1 MSVCLTV
8 GSDRRRYSGELKR
21 AALTARVNPISRFRL
36 WSAVPCSMVSRV
48 VTVSNPVIT
57 PTGQF
62 GPLRSEMHTV
72 ETTISIAAPP
82 AAVWDVLVDFESY
95 HEWNPFIRR
104 GAGVAAAGSELTL
117 EVQPPGDKAMT
128 HHPTVTVAEPVRH
141 LQWLGVVRTPL
152 LFGGRHEFIL
162 EPEGEGTKLRQR
174 EYFTGVAVLFLKKT
188 LRRTEEGFHALNRAL
203 KQRAEHS
210 AGVRRVD

>member
-1 MSVCLTV
+1 MTACWAV
-8 GSDRRRYSGELKR
+8 GSDRRELKR
-21 AALTARVNPISRFRL
+21 AALPSPVNPLSRLAL
-36 WSAVPCSMVSRV
+36 WADGPCSMVSRV

-57 PTGQF
+57 PPGRF
-62 GPLRSEMHTV
+62 GPLRSEMYTV
-72 ETTISIAAPP
+72 ETTIAIAAPP
-82 AAVWDVLVDFESY
+82 ATVWDALVDFESY
-95 HEWNPFIRR
+95 HEWNPFIRK
-104 GAGVAAAGSELTL
+104 GAGEAAAGSELTL
-117 EVQPPGDKAMT
+117 EIQPPGGKVMT
-128 HHPTVTVAEPVRH
+128 HHPTVTVAEPGRH
-141 LQWLGVVRTPL
+141 LQWLGVARTPL

-210 AGVRRVD
+210 AGVRRVE